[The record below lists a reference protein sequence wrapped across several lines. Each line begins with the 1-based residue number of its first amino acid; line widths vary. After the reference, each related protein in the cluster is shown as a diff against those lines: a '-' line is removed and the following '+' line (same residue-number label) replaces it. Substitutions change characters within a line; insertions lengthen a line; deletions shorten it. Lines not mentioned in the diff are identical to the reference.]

1 MQSMTSLDSY
11 ITLGRSGLRVSPLT
25 LGTMTFGED
34 WGWGA
39 NPETSEAILTEYLD
53 RGGNVVDTANMYT
66 NGHSEKIV
74 GDFFAA
80 RPGLRERVVLSTK
93 FFANLHPGD
102 PNGGGGG
109 RKALIA
115 QLEDSLRRLQT
126 DYVDLYWLH
135 NWDRRAPIEETLRAL
150 DDLVAAG
157 KVRYIGLSDLPAW
170 VAAQAQ
176 TIARFRGWTPITALQ
191 LEYSLLER
199 TPEGELLPMAEAL
212 GIGVLPWSPLRSG
225 QLSGKY
231 VRDNGT
237 PADSKRTRLIEGP
250 TERDWDVIAAV
261 AAVAAELDV
270 SSAEVALAWV
280 RSRPAITST
289 LIGARTLEQL
299 QSNLASLQITLAPD
313 QLAAL
318 EQPSAP
324 SLDFPAALHAGLGPM
339 LGFGGTTVDGVEL
352 PTWPALLESSA
363 RY

>member
-1 MQSMTSLDSY
+1 MTSLDSY

-39 NPETSEAILTEYLD
+39 SPESCEAILAEYLD
-53 RGGNVVDTANMYT
+53 RGGNVVDTANIYT

-74 GDFFAA
+74 GDYFAA

-115 QLEDSLRRLQT
+115 QLEESLRRLQT

-135 NWDRRAPIEETLRAL
+135 NWDRGAPIEETLRAL

-157 KVRYIGLSDLPAW
+157 KVRYVGLSDVPAW
-170 VAAQAQ
+170 VVAQAQ
-176 TIARFRGWTPITALQ
+176 TIARFRGWAPVAALQ

-199 TPEGELLPMAEAL
+199 TPEGELLPMAADL
-212 GIGVLPWSPLRSG
+212 GVGVLPWSPLRGG

-231 VRDNGT
+231 VRNNGA
-237 PADSKRTRLIEGP
+237 PADSRRVGLVEGP
-250 TERDWDVIAAV
+250 TDRDWDVIETV
-261 AAVAAELDV
+261 ARVAAELDV
-270 SSAEVALAWV
+270 GSAEVALAWV
-280 RSRPAITST
+280 RSRPAVTST
-289 LIGARTLEQL
+289 LIGARTIEQL
-299 QSNLASLQITLAPD
+299 RSNLASLEITLGPEH
-313 QLAAL
+313 LAAL
-318 EQPSAP
+318 EASSAP
-324 SLDFPAALHAGLGPM
+324 SLDFPAANNASLGPM
-339 LGFGGTTVDGVEL
+339 LGFGGTTVDGVQF
-352 PTWPALLESSA
+352 PAWPALLASSA